1 MAKNSKKTAHSNS
14 ALSRNISVFVEGVTF
29 TRSFSHPYLA
39 EQIDPLWVLR
49 DAPRHRANEYRD
61 EEWCAYKTP
70 AAVVDKLARAHTRGV
85 YAICA
90 FHPIDTTDEALRAE
104 YKAQGY
110 KLDGA
115 ESVMVHALKQ
125 IPSIKSPARI
135 QRVLTTDQAD
145 AVNQIAP
152 FPQILPKH
160 LTDVAPIH
168 LYAALIEGAVVGWV
182 SSIQC
187 QNGSWVSNLF
197 VLPEYRRQKIA
208 SALLAQLMRDERKR
222 GTPASVL
229 TTSKAV
235 VKLYTILGYQSVGT
249 LLLFTPKR

>member
-70 AAVVDKLARAHTRGV
+70 AAVVDKLVRAHTRGV

-145 AVNQIAP
+145 AENGKAQGQTLEIVLPTTPATASSFAVNPANSEVGTCWAASQIA
-152 FPQILPKH
+152 F
-160 LTDVAPIH
+160 
-168 LYAALIEGAVVGWV
+168 
-182 SSIQC
+182 S
-187 QNGSWVSNLF
+187 GSL
-197 VLPEYRRQKIA
+197 
-208 SALLAQLMRDERKR
+208 
-222 GTPASVL
+222 
-229 TTSKAV
+229 
-235 VKLYTILGYQSVGT
+235 
-249 LLLFTPKR
+249 